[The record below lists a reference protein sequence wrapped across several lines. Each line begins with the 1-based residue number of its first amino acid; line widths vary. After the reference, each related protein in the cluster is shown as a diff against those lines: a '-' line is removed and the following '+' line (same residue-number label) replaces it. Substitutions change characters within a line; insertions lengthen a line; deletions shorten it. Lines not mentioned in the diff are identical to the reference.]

1 MHNIFF
7 KTAVITT
14 VLNCLLFV
22 LAINKKSRI
31 VNTFG
36 LYIVLSA
43 AFEVIAFSTSNNNNN
58 LFLVPIYTALEFAIL
73 SIFFIFLF
81 DKSRKWM
88 IFVPIGTLLI
98 ILNSVFIQEL
108 DEYASNTKIISYF
121 LFIILSI
128 YSFFFLLVK
137 DYDIVIKQV
146 VKYFVFGLLLN
157 FTGSFALYLFSNVI
171 TRFSVEVQ
179 QNLWLISVSLNIIA
193 QIMYFIGLMIY
204 RKGTKN

>member
-7 KTAVITT
+7 KTAIITT

-22 LAINKKSRI
+22 FAINKKSRI

-43 AFEVIAFSTSNNNNN
+43 VFELIAFFTSNNNNN

-88 IFVPIGTLLI
+88 AFVPIGTVLI

-108 DEYASNTKIISYF
+108 DQYASNTKIISYF

-128 YSFFFLLVK
+128 YSFFFLLIK
-137 DYDIVIKQV
+137 DYDILIKQV

-157 FTGSFALYLFSNVI
+157 FTGSFALYLFSNII
-171 TRFSVEVQ
+171 TRFSIEVQ

-193 QIMYFIGLMIY
+193 QLLYFIGLVIY
-204 RKGTKN
+204 RRGTKV

>member
-88 IFVPIGTLLI
+88 IFVPIGTALI

-108 DEYASNTKIISYF
+108 DEYASNTKIIRYF